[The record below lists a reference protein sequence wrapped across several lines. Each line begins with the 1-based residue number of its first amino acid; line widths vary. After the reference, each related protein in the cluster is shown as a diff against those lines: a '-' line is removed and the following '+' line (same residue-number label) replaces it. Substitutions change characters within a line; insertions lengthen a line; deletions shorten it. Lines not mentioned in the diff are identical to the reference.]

1 MIPTSSNRAGW
12 SLFQKELRIFFSGA
26 KPASMVE
33 VSSNNGGRSGQ
44 FAGGGRSGKLMS
56 VYRNQQKI
64 KNFEK
69 IGTKLGQNVIHG
81 DPIVNVSVINGRPM
95 RVFNFKL
102 TSANLALRVC
112 KPEGG

>member
-26 KPASMVE
+26 KLVSMVE
-33 VSSNNGGRSGQ
+33 VSSNNGGGSGQ

-56 VYRNQQKI
+56 VYGNQQKI

-69 IGTKLGQNVIHG
+69 IGTKLGQNVIH
-81 DPIVNVSVINGRPM
+81 
-95 RVFNFKL
+95 
-102 TSANLALRVC
+102 
-112 KPEGG
+112 

>member
-1 MIPTSSNRAGW
+1 MGTILG
-12 SLFQKELRIFFSGA
+12 
-26 KPASMVE
+26 
-33 VSSNNGGRSGQ
+33 NN
-44 FAGGGRSGKLMS
+44 
-56 VYRNQQKI
+56 
-64 KNFEK
+64 E
-69 IGTKLGQNVIHG
+69 IHG